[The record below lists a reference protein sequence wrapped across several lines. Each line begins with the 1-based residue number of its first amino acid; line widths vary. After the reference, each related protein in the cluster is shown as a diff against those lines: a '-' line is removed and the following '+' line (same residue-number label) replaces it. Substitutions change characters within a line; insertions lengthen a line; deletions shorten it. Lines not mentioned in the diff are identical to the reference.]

1 MLAPLLLSDK
11 RFDVIE
17 TTRLIQDTKETI
29 EKQNGYLNLYNPR
42 SAFWQGKDLSERD
55 FGNCF
60 LTCIADLKADSG
72 SVTVS
77 HIPWRVLGGIF
88 N

>member
-1 MLAPLLLSDK
+1 MRVKVIDIMITLICLGVGALLLSDK

-17 TTRLIQDTKETI
+17 TRLIQDTKETI

-60 LTCIADLKADSG
+60 
-72 SVTVS
+72 
-77 HIPWRVLGGIF
+77 F
-88 N
+88 E